1 MADLTPEQIK
11 LLQQQNDL
19 YRKQLD
25 MQAEGYSLSTSY
37 LESLK
42 EILGIR
48 SRISVSDSNILSLN
62 KQINKEIFNQKT
74 SYDNVK
80 EVQKQIKKNE
90 DLLGKSKLAQLTIG
104 NQLTN
109 NKKKEAET
117 VAELFRAQR
126 DLQAEI
132 QAELDNAEKGLKIN
146 ENLIESSK
154 IQIALNEKNIEILN
168 KGLTELQQ
176 QYIFNKLNSEEL
188 EKQNK
193 QREIEKEKLKYIE
206 KKLGLTGGLLK
217 GLSAIPI
224 LGSLL
229 KTEKALEAATKA
241 AKEGGSALG
250 VMGAAAKSMGGSL
263 LSSLTDPLIV
273 VGFLVK
279 AFKFLLDYAL
289 KANQTITDLGR
300 SMGVSNE
307 EATKLYNHFGE
318 VAKLSN
324 ETNTLGVAN
333 LITQQSLA
341 EAYLQI
347 TKFAGATKGIT
358 DQQSKD
364 QVFYNKKLQLSSEAQ
379 EGMFKLGSLNKMN
392 GEAILKTIIKQ
403 TGALSKQTGI
413 QFDNKTVIEQVSKVS
428 GQLSANY
435 KNDPALIA
443 KAVVQAN
450 KLGLTLEGAA
460 NASSKLLDF
469 ESSIQNELEAELL
482 TGKDLNL
489 EKARLLALN
498 GDAAG
503 AAAEMLAQVGS
514 LSEFQNM
521 NVLQQEALAKAVG
534 MTATELANSLRQQ
547 ENLNNLGSEN
557 KKNIEEAAEA
567 LRAKGDIIGA
577 NALLNQTANDTEALA
592 ALEKN
597 SAQED
602 FNILIDKLKAT
613 FGEMASG
620 PLMDL
625 LNDFTVWTSKT
636 ENILGLIDKIRMG
649 FAALGAYMVGKFLF
663 NIATMVAGF
672 VTSAGAATATELAIK
687 RSNTAL
693 IQSLVTQ
700 GTLTAAQGAGA
711 IASLTTASAST
722 LGIGIAPI
730 LAALGIAVAAFS
742 TYMALKDGHIDSDG
756 GLLVSGKK
764 GTYQLDKNDSVIA
777 GTDLMGDRAVKSDGS
792 KGSILMGDGAV
803 KSDGSKGSISFNS
816 DSIVNELK
824 RIEAMLQNTYEV
836 QANIEKGIKASGVG
850 SAIFMDSTH
859 VGTATNIGTYKV
871 Q

>member
-1 MADLTPEQIK
+1 MPPIPPSSGDQAKINALLAEGVKLTNQMGESISQTTTSKFNVSLEEAYKQIKLIRAEWDTYKKDIAGTVGTFNAIVKEVSTMNQGTKMATSIFTKLTGLASKLQYHQEGITKLSSKELKSLKEKAAQQTVQLQHAAAALVIEMAQAEAEYDRMNAAGESVQSQFEKIEKIKILQGEVTNEITDGGVALKKLNIQLDEQIK
-11 LLQQQNDL
+11 
-19 YRKQLD
+19 KQKVIE
-25 MQAEGYSLSTSY
+25 A
-37 LESLK
+37 K
-42 EILGIR
+42 LGI
-48 SRISVSDSNILSLN
+48 
-62 KQINKEIFNQKT
+62 
-74 SYDNVK
+74 
-80 EVQKQIKKNE
+80 
-90 DLLGKSKLAQLTIG
+90 
-104 NQLTN
+104 
-109 NKKKEAET
+109 
-117 VAELFRAQR
+117 
-126 DLQAEI
+126 
-132 QAELDNAEKGLKIN
+132 
-146 ENLIESSK
+146 
-154 IQIALNEKNIEILN
+154 
-168 KGLTELQQ
+168 
-176 QYIFNKLNSEEL
+176 
-188 EKQNK
+188 
-193 QREIEKEKLKYIE
+193 
-206 KKLGLTGGLLK
+206 TGGLLK

-224 LGSLL
+224 LGPLL

-241 AKEGGSALG
+241 AENGSSALG

-263 LSSLTDPLIV
+263 LSSLTDPLVV

-307 EATKLYNHFGE
+307 EATKLYKHFGE

-324 ETNTLGVAN
+324 ETNTLGAAN

-364 QVFYNKKLQLSSEAQ
+364 QIFYNKQLQLSSEAQ

-567 LRAKGDIIGA
+567 LRANGDIIGA
-577 NALLNQTANDTEALA
+577 NALLNQTANDDEALA
-592 ALEKN
+592 ALEKL
-597 SAQED
+597 SAQEA
-602 FNILIDKLKAT
+602 FNALIDKLKAT

-636 ENILGLIDKIRMG
+636 ENIIGLINKIRMG

-663 NIATMVAGF
+663 NIATMVTGF

-700 GTLTAAQGAGA
+700 GALTAAQGAGA
-711 IASLTTASAST
+711 IASLTAASAGT

-742 TYMALKDGHIDSDG
+742 TYMALKDGHIGSDG
-756 GLLVSGKK
+756 GLIVSGEK
-764 GTYQLDKNDSVIA
+764 GSYQLDKNDSVIA
-777 GTDLMGDRAVKSDGS
+777 GTDLMGMNDGDI
-792 KGSILMGDGAV
+792 KP
-803 KSDGSKGSISFNS
+803 DGSKGSISFNS
-816 DSIVNELK
+816 ESIVNELK

-836 QANIEKGIKASGVG
+836 HANIEKGIKASL
-850 SAIFMDSTH
+850 SKKDNIYMDSTH
-859 VGTATNIGTYKV
+859 VGTAANIGTYKV

>member
-1 MADLTPEQIK
+1 MAASSLPDKEKEIAALK
-11 LLQQQNDL
+11 
-19 YRKQLD
+19 KQLKD
-25 MQAEGYSLSTSY
+25 ISGQTVDFKVTGISEANTA
-37 LESLK
+37 
-42 EILGIR
+42 IR
-48 SRISVSDSNILSLN
+48 SLN
-62 KQINKEIFNQKT
+62 ALI
-74 SYDNVK
+74 
-80 EVQKQIKKNE
+80 
-90 DLLGKSKLAQLTIG
+90 
-104 NQLTN
+104 
-109 NKKKEAET
+109 KEAT
-117 VAELFRAQR
+117 KKA
-126 DLQAEI
+126 
-132 QAELDNAEKGLKIN
+132 
-146 ENLIESSK
+146 
-154 IQIALNEKNIEILN
+154 
-168 KGLTELQQ
+168 
-176 QYIFNKLNSEEL
+176 EEL
-188 EKQNK
+188 EEGWGGIATSIQNSNAEMTK
-193 QREIEKEKLKYIE
+193 MSGASNIAIKNFSSLQSIAEKLKYNQQDIYKLNVEDLKKLQLKAVINQQEIKDQAKIIIAKHEANGLDATKLSLGANGKELNRAALASHAKKLGLSVRTLKNEQAIAIAAKDGFTIFDESNKLLDEEIKKREKIE

-224 LGSLL
+224 LGPLL

-241 AKEGGSALG
+241 AENGGSALG

-263 LSSLTDPLIV
+263 LSSLTDPLVV

-307 EATKLYNHFGE
+307 EATKLYKHFGE
-318 VAKLSN
+318 IANLSN
-324 ETNTLGVAN
+324 ETNTLGAAN

-364 QVFYNKKLQLSSEAQ
+364 QVFYNKKLQLSVEAQ

-392 GEAILKTIIKQ
+392 GEAMLKTIIKQ

-435 KNDPALIA
+435 KNDPTLIA

-450 KLGLTLEGAA
+450 KLGLTLEKAA
-460 NASSKLLDF
+460 EASSKLLDF

-534 MTATELANSLRQQ
+534 MTANELANSLRQQ
-547 ENLNNLGSEN
+547 ENLNNLGDEN
-557 KKNIEEAAEA
+557 KKQIEEAAEK
-567 LRAKGDIIGA
+567 LRESGDIIGA
-577 NALLNQTANDTEALA
+577 NALLNQTANDAEALA

-597 SAQED
+597 SAQEA
-602 FNILIDKLKAT
+602 FNILVDKLKAT

-625 LNDFTVWTSKT
+625 LNDFEVWSSKT
-636 ENILGLIDKIRMG
+636 ENILALIDKIRMG

-663 NIATMVAGF
+663 NIATMVGGF

-700 GTLTAAQGAGA
+700 GALTAAQGAGA
-711 IASLTTASAST
+711 IASLTTASAGT

-742 TYMALKDGHIDSDG
+742 TYMALKDGHIGSDG
-756 GLLVSGKK
+756 GLLVSGE
-764 GTYQLDKNDSVIA
+764 
-777 GTDLMGDRAVKSDGS
+777 
-792 KGSILMGDGAV
+792 KGSTQL
-803 KSDGSKGSISFNS
+803 
-816 DSIVNELK
+816 
-824 RIEAMLQNTYEV
+824 
-836 QANIEKGIKASGVG
+836 
-850 SAIFMDSTH
+850 
-859 VGTATNIGTYKV
+859 
-871 Q
+871 